1 LSEDFHLCNDHS
13 DLVLVDRFGNR
24 ELILAKSEVPGNLD
38 DDFRLLDP
46 IPLPPRARPTVIPW
60 PTAQAESRAQTSS
73 HYDVQLT
80 AQERRRITLW
90 LDCDSPEF
98 GVYPRDGGKA
108 EQKGELVWPMF
119 DVDPQNP
126 TGVEPPLAMK
136 PNHP

>member
-1 LSEDFHLCNDHS
+1 
-13 DLVLVDRFGNR
+13 
-24 ELILAKSEVPGNLD
+24 
-38 DDFRLLDP
+38 
-46 IPLPPRARPTVIPW
+46 
-60 PTAQAESRAQTSS
+60 
-73 HYDVQLT
+73 VQLT